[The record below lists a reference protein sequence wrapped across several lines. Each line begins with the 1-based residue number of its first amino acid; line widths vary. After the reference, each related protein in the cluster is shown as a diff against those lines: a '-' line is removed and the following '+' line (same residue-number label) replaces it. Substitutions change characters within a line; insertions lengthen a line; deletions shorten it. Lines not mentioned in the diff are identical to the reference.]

1 MYVDSTSK
9 LIRIQAL
16 FDQDRSRRITENQVI
31 AVYYGTLT
39 YTQVKHHFCISN
51 YVTSARHVLT
61 KDKNKQNGF
70 GAEGTLCEAQH
81 VKKHPKSYLK
91 YIIKSICVLY
101 YAEFLLP

>member
-9 LIRIQAL
+9 FIRIQAL

-51 YVTSARHVLT
+51 YVTSARHVLS
-61 KDKNKQNGF
+61 KNKKTLTGF
-70 GAEGTLCEAQH
+70 CAEGTLSEGQE
-81 VKKHPKSYLK
+81 VKKHPKSYFK
-91 YIIKSICVLY
+91 YLFKSICGLY
-101 YAEFLLP
+101 LTELLLP